1 MVDCDIHPMCRDQGC
16 IADPNHCQRAQD
28 IRAIRVGN
36 ASAAARARD
45 NQFEANKPR
54 MTSNQREGSPHECLS
69 GTSRARAHDSHSHVV
84 HLGGDH
90 LGHRHSGRTR

>member
-1 MVDCDIHPMCRDQGC
+1 MTKVVSRAHTAKAKVPMPADCDIHPYCQAQGC
-16 IADPNHCQRAQD
+16 TADPNHCQRAQD

-54 MTSNQREGSPHECLS
+54 MTSNQREGNSP
-69 GTSRARAHDSHSHVV
+69 
-84 HLGGDH
+84 
-90 LGHRHSGRTR
+90 